1 MSESWDLS
9 GTSPAAASTVAGVAV
24 SSLTRCSELM
34 VEAQLVGAT
43 GGTLDVWLQRKVGP
57 NLWVDWVHFAQLA
70 AGASAIHYAVI
81 VKNTASASGAIAAT
95 TTVGN
100 DATPAVGAGTG
111 LISNNHPGD
120 AVRVVFVAGASTSA
134 GAAQKITIWG
144 VGASRS

>member
-1 MSESWDLS
+1 
-9 GTSPAAASTVAGVAV
+9 
-24 SSLTRCSELM
+24 M
-34 VEAQLVGAT
+34 VEAHLVGAT
-43 GGTLDVWLQRKVGP
+43 GGTLDVWLQRKAGP

-70 AGASAIHYAVI
+70 AGASAIHYSFI
-81 VKNTASASGAIAAT
+81 VKNTATAAGALGAV

-111 LISNNHPGD
+111 LITNNHPGD

-144 VGASRS
+144 VGTAR